1 MDSDPDDLFEGA
13 DDNYMPE
20 SEEDDSLGTEDF
32 IVPEDPF
39 KQEHFRR
46 CLVAMAR
53 SLKRKQQ
60 LLQENTDALN
70 EKWVEV
76 LSAEQDME
84 NRRHSAPKSYPR
96 RRLLPEFD
104 EELADD
110 LDRPPRGRDSPRQED
125 TGEWP
130 PPRRHGKDPMDYL
143 DPCNARH
150 RIEENRAPPQSIY
163 GSRGRSPAGPNGYD
177 A

>member
-1 MDSDPDDLFEGA
+1 
-13 DDNYMPE
+13 MPE
-20 SEEDDSLGTEDF
+20 SEEDESLGTEDY

-39 KQEHFRR
+39 GQERFRR
-46 CLVAMAR
+46 HLIATAR

-60 LLQENTDALN
+60 QLQANTDALN
-70 EKWVEV
+70 EKWIEV

-110 LDRPPRGRDSPRQED
+110 LNRPPRGRDRPR
-125 TGEWP
+125 
-130 PPRRHGKDPMDYL
+130 
-143 DPCNARH
+143 
-150 RIEENRAPPQSIY
+150 
-163 GSRGRSPAGPNGYD
+163 
-177 A
+177 